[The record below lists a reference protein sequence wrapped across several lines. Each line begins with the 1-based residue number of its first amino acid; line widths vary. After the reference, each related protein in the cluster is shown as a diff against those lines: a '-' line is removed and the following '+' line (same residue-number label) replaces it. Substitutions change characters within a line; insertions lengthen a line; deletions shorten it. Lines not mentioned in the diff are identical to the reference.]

1 MAVPIPA
8 NKLPTHVVQNSEG
21 PARVMKK
28 CSTSSKHS
36 THARKLIVSPRNNS
50 TAERSWKGVGHHGN
64 EDEDAKGEDEDAEGK
79 DEDAEGKDEDAEGED
94 EDAEGKDEDAEG
106 KDEDAEG
113 EDEDAEGGDED
124 EDEGAEGEDEDA
136 EGKDGDAGGEDED
149 ECVSL
154 LLHQR
159 QPDAPQTLCNFYS
172 FYIYAIIIA
181 YSFFICKLT

>member
-1 MAVPIPA
+1 MAVLGSHHDGFQDTLEHAAQEATLLGLLRHVHRRSYDLATLPIPA

-64 EDEDAKGEDEDAEGK
+64 EDEDAEGK

-113 EDEDAEGGDED
+113 KDEDAEGEDEDAEGGDED
-124 EDEGAEGEDEDA
+124 EDEEKA
-136 EGKDGDAGGEDED
+136 
-149 ECVSL
+149 
-154 LLHQR
+154 
-159 QPDAPQTLCNFYS
+159 
-172 FYIYAIIIA
+172 
-181 YSFFICKLT
+181 

>member
-1 MAVPIPA
+1 
-8 NKLPTHVVQNSEG
+8 
-21 PARVMKK
+21 MKK

-64 EDEDAKGEDEDAEGK
+64 EDEDAEGEDEDAEGK

-136 EGKDGDAGGEDED
+136 EGKDGDAGARMRMN
-149 ECVSL
+149 VSACYCIRDNLTHHKPFVTSTVFTYMQL
-154 LLHQR
+154 LLHI
-159 QPDAPQTLCNFYS
+159 PSL
-172 FYIYAIIIA
+172 YAN
-181 YSFFICKLT
+181 